1 MTDDH
6 ELSRHLTALVASTPG
21 VVEVYSSASTL
32 QTLPALPLALL
43 PDGLLPEGL
52 LPDRLLPS
60 NLVPTG
66 VAPDEKVAVSRTS
79 TGSLTVTATMGV
91 GGGHTVLETVR
102 LVSDAL
108 RAYLEAIEPS
118 RGTPSEPPVI
128 HVRVSRVD
136 SAQVP

>member
-79 TGSLTVTATMGV
+79 TGSLTVTATIGV
-91 GGGHTVLETVR
+91 GGGHSVLETVR

-108 RAYLEAIEPS
+108 REYLEAIEPS